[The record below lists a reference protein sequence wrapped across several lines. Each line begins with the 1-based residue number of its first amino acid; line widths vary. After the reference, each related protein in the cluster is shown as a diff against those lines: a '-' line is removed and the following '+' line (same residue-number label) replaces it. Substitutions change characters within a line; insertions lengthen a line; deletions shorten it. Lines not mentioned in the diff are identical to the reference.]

1 MIDQRSLLDVFR
13 EFATRLLGPYEIGPV
28 LYELTDQVVAV
39 LGVDGAA
46 VSLADSDGVLRFVT
60 ATDADV
66 AAIEEEQVAH
76 DQGPCQEAFR
86 TGQPVV
92 VADLAACRAW
102 PDYRQTAMGR
112 GARAVAGVPMPV
124 GDQRIGALNLYWQAP
139 YEPPEEELGVAQL
152 LADMA
157 TGYILNAT
165 ARERAETLATQLQ
178 HALDSRIVIEQ
189 AKGMLVER
197 HGLRPADA
205 FQRIRMQA
213 RSANRRVHDVATD
226 IVAGRAR

>member
-1 MIDQRSLLDVFR
+1 MRHRHGEREPPRLTILDVSVACVARHGPHPTDPEVTSMIDQRSLLDVFR

-28 LYELTDQVVAV
+28 LYELADQVVAV

-46 VSLADSDGVLRFVT
+46 VSLADSDGVLHFVT

-102 PDYRQTAMGR
+102 PD
-112 GARAVAGVPMPV
+112 
-124 GDQRIGALNLYWQAP
+124 
-139 YEPPEEELGVAQL
+139 
-152 LADMA
+152 
-157 TGYILNAT
+157 
-165 ARERAETLATQLQ
+165 
-178 HALDSRIVIEQ
+178 
-189 AKGMLVER
+189 
-197 HGLRPADA
+197 
-205 FQRIRMQA
+205 
-213 RSANRRVHDVATD
+213 
-226 IVAGRAR
+226 